1 MRLITSLRRDQPANH
16 GTLQKELITGSRK
29 SATQNAKVL
38 LKMSISTLRE
48 IWSNTAL
55 FEFGLAKSD
64 VRHLT
69 KNEAYTLLPKFL

>member
-38 LKMSISTLRE
+38 LKMSISNLRE

-55 FEFGLAKSD
+55 FEFGLVKSD
-64 VRHLT
+64 VRQLT
-69 KNEAYTLLPKFL
+69 INEAYTLLPKFL